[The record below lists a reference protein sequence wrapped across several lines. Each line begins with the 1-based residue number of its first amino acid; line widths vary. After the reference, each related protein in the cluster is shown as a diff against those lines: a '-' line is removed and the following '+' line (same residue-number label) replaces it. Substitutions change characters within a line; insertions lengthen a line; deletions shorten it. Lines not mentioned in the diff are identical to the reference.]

1 MPLYPLKNFKT
12 QKYYQNE
19 AIVHVFYS
27 GNNLTKMQGWAYVI
41 DLDDYQSL
49 GTHWIALYVNED
61 CVTYCGSFGVEHIL
75 KGTKKFI
82 GNKNITTNIYRILA

>member
-1 MPLYPLKNFKT
+1 
-12 QKYYQNE
+12 
-19 AIVHVFYS
+19 
-27 GNNLTKMQGWAYVI
+27 MQGWAYVI

-49 GTHWIALYVNED
+49 GTHWLALYVNED
-61 CVTYCGSFGVEHIL
+61 CVTYFGSFGVEHIL